1 MTVLYKVILVLVVL
15 LSGLLYGIGNAV
27 EDSPQQVVILVGT
40 ADGNLHAI
48 GHDFKKIWTTST
60 GDPLIYSKFSEN
72 ESLLSSQRAIPTIDG
87 SIILSGKDGIR
98 KTPLTAQTLT
108 ERTPLLTK
116 NGLLLTGRKQN
127 KILGINF
134 GDGTVTH
141 SLDIESPSPKKKTSS
156 SSISTARKIP
166 LWVGR
171 VDYSVNGMDMESGE
185 SEFNL
190 SYSEIFP
197 LFEEKSGSS
206 VSSAFPLPQEQE
218 QQHSGQ
224 QKGIVSLT
232 DRSGTGK
239 PLQREGNDQNDHDN
253 HDNNSALLTI
263 KNVISTPDGHLLFYG
278 DNEPLHPLPIDLSS
292 PVVNAYTLKLEKGE
306 KLSFH
311 SKIAIHYSL
320 QDLKQFH
327 KITIPSLA
335 GTKPKKLLSG
345 GSASTAATAGPSN
358 QVMSTTK
365 TTTKPNNLLT
375 DTETPE
381 DSTIFIQPAGG
392 VENSL
397 YAIEFLKSQLNDEND
412 DEEQSFELMLPAGE
426 TRDEVEIG
434 EDGEGEEAASFPY
447 SLLGGADQKTSKFTR
462 NNKNPVLATK
472 RFKKPFFHS
481 SSSPLPPSAEST
493 SAAGTN
499 SNAVSS
505 ALEAPTNEPSA
516 KSIQG
521 LHKMRL
527 GNPLDDSWLLD
538 LVQKQPT
545 DKENEQNIPD
555 QRKNNNNN
563 NNHQETTRAL
573 HEVGNLFKNKTVLTE
588 RLLIIA
594 LVMVLLFVLIAQNN
608 ESDNMVMKYFRAKE
622 ATPTVTKNVIVTQLS
637 PTTSLELTT
646 APLSENQEN
655 NKIPTG
661 FLTLGSL
668 KVSDRVLGYGSH
680 GTIVFHGE
688 LNGRAVAVKRMLSQ
702 FHKSIDR
709 EIASLIRSD
718 GHPNVVRYF
727 LKEEKNDFV
736 YLGLQLCEM
745 SLK

>member
-1 MTVLYKVILVLVVL
+1 MTVIYKVILVLVVL
-15 LSGLLYGIGNAV
+15 LSSLLYGIGNAV

-72 ESLLSSQRAIPTIDG
+72 EALLSSQRAIPTIDG

-156 SSISTARKIP
+156 SISTARKIP

-206 VSSAFPLPQEQE
+206 VSSAFPLPQEQ
-218 QQHSGQ
+218 QSSGQ

-232 DRSGTGK
+232 DRSGSGK
-239 PLQREGNDQNDHDN
+239 PLQSDENDQNN
-253 HDNNSALLTI
+253 HDNNDNNSPLLTI
-263 KNVISTPDGHLLFYG
+263 KNVVSTPNGHLLFYG

-311 SKIAIHYSL
+311 SKISIHYSL

-335 GTKPKKLLSG
+335 GAKPKKLLTG
-345 GSASTAATAGPSN
+345 GSATPTAGPSN

-365 TTTKPNNLLT
+365 SKTNNLLT
-375 DTETPE
+375 ETETAE

-397 YAIEFLKSQLNDEND
+397 YAIEFLKSQLTDEN
-412 DEEQSFELMLPAGE
+412 DEEQSFELMLPTGE
-426 TRDEVEIG
+426 TREDDEIG
-434 EDGEGEEAASFPY
+434 EDENEEAASFSY

-481 SSSPLPPSAEST
+481 SSSSLPPSAEST
-493 SAAGTN
+493 TGSATN

-538 LVQKQPT
+538 LVQKQPA

-563 NNHQETTRAL
+563 NNQESSRAL

-594 LVMVLLFVLIAQNN
+594 LVVVLLFVLIAQNN
-608 ESDNMVMKYFRAKE
+608 ESDNLVMKYFRAKE
-622 ATPTVTKNVIVTQLS
+622 ATPTVTKNVVVTQLS

-646 APLSENQEN
+646 ASVNENHEN
-655 NKIPTG
+655 NNTKISTG